1 VEENEEVEEGL
12 VALDSIANKENGGW
26 GPQKPEQNRL
36 EKKSNCLIEC
46 GNYRWYLKMQAYT
59 SQSHDNADMPKKM
72 FQASSRSSYSEP
84 WQSSPCD
91 PSFLGNEIVI
101 QSLPT

>member
-1 VEENEEVEEGL
+1 MEENEEVEEGL

-72 FQASSRSSYSEP
+72 FQASSRSSCNGE
-84 WQSSPCD
+84 QTSSR
-91 PSFLGNEIVI
+91 IV
-101 QSLPT
+101 